1 MNKVYFGITRDAT
14 KPTSIVGIVANLQ
27 LAGSRAATE
36 EEVGHILSQI
46 TDSATGSLA
55 DALRDGTY
63 PNVISV
69 WDKRADARAAIQTLK
84 SYNSPHFIYGV
95 GEFGDAERT
104 VTKPKGWRLMFCGEI
119 SLYNS
124 PEDGA
129 TIPLDGNAENTWCDN
144 MLFPTRD
151 AARKVIRGEELCSE
165 EYSVVRVDA

>member
-46 TDSATGSLA
+46 KDSATGSLA

-84 SYNSPHFIYGV
+84 SYSSPHFIYGV

-104 VTKPKGWRLMFCGEI
+104 VTKPKGWRLMSEDDI
-119 SLYNS
+119 SCYNS
-124 PEDGA
+124 LEDGA
-129 TIPLDGNAENTWCDN
+129 TIPLDGDGANHSWDN
-144 MLFPTRD
+144 LLFPTRE
-151 AARKVIRGEELCSE
+151 AARKVIREGGLGTDL
-165 EYSVVRVDA
+165 YSVVRVDA